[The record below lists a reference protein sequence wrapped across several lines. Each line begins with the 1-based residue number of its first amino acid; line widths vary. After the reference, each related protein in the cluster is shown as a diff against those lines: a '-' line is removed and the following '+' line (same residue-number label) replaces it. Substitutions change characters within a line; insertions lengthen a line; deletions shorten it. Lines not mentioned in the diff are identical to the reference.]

1 MRWGDVLQLVK
12 NVLPLEFGDGELG
25 DELAN
30 HLAELLAQFLQNGD
44 RCVLHVRC
52 LAFQRLCS
60 NRNRE
65 GVLGAIGDNPR
76 SS

>member
-12 NVLPLEFGDGELG
+12 NVLPLEFWDGELR

-30 HLAELLAQFLQNGD
+30 HLAELLVQFLQNGD
-44 RCVLHVRC
+44 RRVLHVRC
-52 LAFQRLCS
+52 LAFQRLYS

-76 SS
+76 FS